1 LSQVTRED
9 YPEESGW
16 AIGGVVFA
24 ASAMLIIG
32 CWQAIEGLAA
42 IINDDFFVLTQ
53 NYAFDLDTTAW
64 GWVHLIVGVL
74 VALAGLALFAG
85 QTWAAIVAAILAGI
99 SAVTNFFF
107 IPYYPWWSI
116 TIIALAVW
124 VIWSL
129 TRNVGRRSTA

>member
-1 LSQVTRED
+1 MSQVTRED

-42 IINDDFFVLTQ
+42 IINDDFFVLGQ
-53 NYAFDLDTTAW
+53 NYAFDIDTTAW
-64 GWVHLIVGVL
+64 GWIHLIVGVL

-116 TIIALAVW
+116 TIIALAIW
-124 VIWSL
+124 VIWAL
-129 TRNVGRRSTA
+129 TRPAGRRSTA